1 MNWRVLHLPTTVGGN
16 PQGLSKHL
24 NKLGVNST
32 SWTVHQNY
40 FGYPADYVITQ
51 ENDSALWMELKKLF
65 ALTYVFRYQVIF
77 FNYGSSL
84 FNPCP
89 IVHDGSK
96 RWRKILFG
104 KIYVI
109 YNRTMHQIE
118 LGLLKLLRRKIFIQ
132 YQGDDARQGDYC
144 LSHFEITTATQV
156 EKTYYTAETDA
167 FKRRQIASLTSLCSK
182 TYALN
187 PDLLNVLP
195 ITAEF
200 LPYSHISF
208 DEWLPQYTQLED
220 RPLRIG
226 HAPSHR
232 GVKGTGLI
240 LGAIEELKHEG
251 YPFEFVLIEGLSNA
265 EAKERYKTIDVLVDQ
280 LYAGWYGGLA
290 VEAMA
295 LGKPVIAYIRDSD
308 LHFIPSKMREHLP
321 IIQAEPDSIKR
332 VLREILLMPRP
343 KLLELAKV
351 SRAYVERWH
360 DPMMIAQRVK
370 VDIESALGT
379 I

>member
-1 MNWRVLHLPTTVGGN
+1 MHLPTTVGGN
-16 PQGLSKHL
+16 PQSLSKHL
-24 NKLGVNST
+24 QRLGLDSV

-51 ENDSALWMELKKLF
+51 QNDSVVWMELKKLL
-65 ALTYVFRYQVIF
+65 ALAYVFRYQVIF
-77 FNYGSSL
+77 FNYGSTL
-84 FNPCP
+84 FNPNP
-89 IVHDGSK
+89 IVRDGNK
-96 RWRKILFG
+96 RWLKIVFRNVYL
-104 KIYVI
+104 I
-109 YNRTMHQIE
+109 YNKIMHQIE
-118 LGLLKLLRRKIFIQ
+118 LGLLKLMKRKLFIQ

-187 PDLLNVLP
+187 PDLLHVLP

-200 LPYSHISF
+200 LPYSHISL

-232 GVKGTGLI
+232 GVKGTELI
-240 LGAIEELKHEG
+240 LAAIEELKCEG
-251 YPFEFVLIEGLSNA
+251 YHFEFVLIEGLSNA

-280 LYAGWYGGLA
+280 LYAGWYGGIA

-308 LHFIPSKMREHLP
+308 LHFIPSEMKQELP
-321 IIQAEPDSIKR
+321 IIHAEPYSIR
-332 VLREILLMPRP
+332 CALQDILLMPRP

-351 SRAYVERWH
+351 SREYVERWH
-360 DPMMIAQRVK
+360 DPMKIAQRIK
-370 VDIESALGT
+370 ADIENALDSK
-379 I
+379 